1 MMKAVVTAKDCQ
13 TCVKTL
19 VRTAYND
26 LSDLITVGLTETAAD
41 FMTIGVPSGTCLRV
55 KAEVWIAG
63 YSEVICL
70 TSLQRDCRT
79 GVKAVVWAAC
89 YPVA

>member
-1 MMKAVVTAKDCQ
+1 MALAG
-13 TCVKTL
+13 
-19 VRTAYND
+19 TAYND

-55 KAEVWIAG
+55 KACLRVWIAG

-79 GVKAVVWAAC
+79 GVKAAR